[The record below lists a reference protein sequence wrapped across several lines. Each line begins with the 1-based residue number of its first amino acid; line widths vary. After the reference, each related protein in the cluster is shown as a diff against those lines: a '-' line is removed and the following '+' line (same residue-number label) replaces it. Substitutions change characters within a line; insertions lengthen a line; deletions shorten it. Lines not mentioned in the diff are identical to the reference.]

1 MTSELPANLDLNR
14 RHSDIRAFARR
25 ALSTNDTLDLAI
37 LGITG
42 LYAMSEERLLQLLQ
56 HIGCPLFR
64 PTPDL
69 VLARMQTLMQRKLL
83 ASRRDGSGLSVLS
96 PTPSGADHLRLLL
109 ATPGPA
115 ESAVQQDLAFLLKVC
130 LLDFLG
136 ERDRRDVIR
145 RLADERRT
153 ALEAAERSLRR
164 CQATGRYTRLWLR
177 REVERLNGDVAWLE
191 RLTPTAL
198 D

>member
-1 MTSELPANLDLNR
+1 
-14 RHSDIRAFARR
+14 
-25 ALSTNDTLDLAI
+25 
-37 LGITG
+37 
-42 LYAMSEERLLQLLQ
+42 
-56 HIGCPLFR
+56 
-64 PTPDL
+64 
-69 VLARMQTLMQRKLL
+69 
-83 ASRRDGSGLSVLS
+83 VLS

-115 ESAVQQDLAFLLKVC
+115 ESAVPHDLAFLLKVC

-145 RLADERRT
+145 RLADECRA

-191 RLTPTAL
+191 RLTPAAL

>member
-1 MTSELPANLDLNR
+1 MPSMAWRECCWRRRPNWPYGPGISHVSSRWLCRHRTANRPAAFFTKMDATMTSELPANLDLKR
-14 RHSDIRAFARR
+14 RHSDIRAVARR

-69 VLARMQTLMQRKLL
+69 VLARMQTLMRQDMLE
-83 ASRRDGSGLSVLS
+83 SRRDGSGQSVLS
-96 PTPSGADHLRLLL
+96 PTLNGAAHLRLLL

-115 ESAVQQDLAFLLKVC
+115 ES
-130 LLDFLG
+130 
-136 ERDRRDVIR
+136 
-145 RLADERRT
+145 
-153 ALEAAERSLRR
+153 
-164 CQATGRYTRLWLR
+164 
-177 REVERLNGDVAWLE
+177 
-191 RLTPTAL
+191 
-198 D
+198 